1 MVLAVY
7 WAPAGSGAGTG
18 VERDLMEFVVVDG
31 AGGVL
36 ADGLEDVLDG
46 EVAAV
51 VVASRSDG
59 AGVERDRGDV
69 DPGHGH
75 GGGGDGLVAAADDDG
90 GVEGV
95 ADGAEFD

>member
-1 MVLAVY
+1 MQ
-7 WAPAGSGAGTG
+7 
-18 VERDLMEFVVVDG
+18 FVVVDG
-31 AGGVL
+31 AGRVL

-51 VVASRSDG
+51 VVASGGDR
-59 AGVERDRGDV
+59 AGVEGDGGDV

-95 ADGAEFD
+95 ADGAELD